1 MTIKQKTIMMI
12 GGGIQEVKA
21 VEIAQSSGYKVIVTD
36 RNEDAPCFAYA
47 DFTAVIDGRDIEAL
61 VAFTLINKDKLNSKK
76 IKIMLNKFK

>member
-36 RNEDAPCFAYA
+36 RNEDAPCFAYEEHLEERL
-47 DFTAVIDGRDIEAL
+47 IIL
-61 VAFTLINKDKLNSKK
+61 QAFLLPMKNLLTLN
-76 IKIMLNKFK
+76 